1 MFAGCLD
8 AVVDVDE
15 EVPLER
21 DIRAAVTIEAIGVV
35 FKALT
40 WIRYPAYVID
50 RVPTDYPVH
59 SLVVADRT
67 DAFVSNHVDADV
79 VIVVNEVV
87 GDSKIGHVTI
97 HIQRLAVPGPHVV
110 NFVAI
115 DDQFVDG
122 SLRRAVNG
130 DAESIAVLLRGGRDV
145 VHQIVQNPDSRARAR
160 NPYATGNQ
168 FGAAGSVVTDF
179 KTTDDDVT
187 QVSHDID
194 EPLCAGHAQAGPVD
208 HRSLSGIALE

>member
-15 EVPLER
+15 EGPLER
-21 DIRAAVTIEAIGVV
+21 DIRAAVTIEGVGVV
-35 FKALT
+35 SKALT
-40 WIRYPAYVID
+40 WIRYPADVID
-50 RVPTDYPVH
+50 RVPTYYPVH
-59 SLVVADRT
+59 SLVVADGT
-67 DAFVSNHVDADV
+67 NAFVSNHVDADV

-87 GDSKIGHVTI
+87 GDSKIGHVPI
-97 HIQRLAVPGPHVV
+97 YIQRFAVPGPHVV

-130 DAESIAVLLRGGRDV
+130 DAESVAVLLRRGRDV

-160 NPYATGNQ
+160 DPDATGNQ
-168 FGAAGSVVTDF
+168 VGAAGSVVTDF
-179 KTTDDDVT
+179 KTTDGDVT
-187 QVSHDID
+187 QVSHEFNDT
-194 EPLCAGHAQAGPVD
+194 LRAGYPKPGPVD
-208 HRSLSGIALE
+208 PRSLSGIALE